1 MRAEKRMTSA
11 VQLYCWHFMAYPHL
25 PADFDETYDT
35 GWVTVPNSLWDKD
48 RSRGLYQQY
57 IDQLAYAD
65 ELGFDGMVLNEH
77 HQNIY
82 GLMPSPNLIAAALT
96 QRTKRGKIV
105 ILGNLLPLHLNPLRV
120 AEEYAMLDN
129 MSDGRLIAGFAP
141 GSGPETFNYNVPS
154 APTRTQFWEAV
165 DFISKAWTQ
174 PGPFAFEGRHYPMR
188 YVNPWPQPTQ
198 KPHPPI
204 WIPGSRS
211 RETLVEIAKRGYS
224 YFLSSRSH
232 GKETARSQQ
241 MFAKIL
247 EEHGDRY
254 KPQRM
259 GILMSAYVA
268 EADAQAQAEAKE
280 GVWYFLKNCLKG
292 HLRREGRQLTFGPG
306 IPYIPP
312 EDYERFLQTDP
323 TTPLLGDAETWEDL
337 QQSASIIVGSAETVY
352 RRIMDILTHSK
363 VGNLLIQFHLG
374 NMQDALTRKSMTLFA
389 REVAPRLREDSAK
402 LFGRE
407 FPDTARA
414 PEMAK

>member
-1 MRAEKRMTSA
+1 MIPF
-11 VQLYCWHFMAYPHL
+11 QLYCWHFMAYPHL
-25 PADFDETYDT
+25 PADFDEKYDT
-35 GWVTVPNSLWDKD
+35 GWVTVPNSLWDTDK
-48 RSRGLYQQY
+48 SRGLYQQY

-154 APTRTQFWEAV
+154 AAHAQPVLGGGRFHPSRLDRARAV
-165 DFISKAWTQ
+165 RASRAGTI
-174 PGPFAFEGRHYPMR
+174 RMR

-198 KPHPPI
+198 TPHPPI

-211 RETLVEIAKRGYS
+211 RDTLVEIAKRGYC

-241 MFAKIL
+241 LFAQDPRGARRPL
-247 EEHGDRY
+247 QAVAHGHPDVGLCRGDRRAGAGRGQGGRLVL
-254 KPQRM
+254 PQELPQ
-259 GILMSAYVA
+259 GPSAPRRPPA
-268 EADAQAQAEAKE
+268 HLRAGHPLHPAG
-280 GVWYFLKNCLKG
+280 GVHANFLK
-292 HLRREGRQLTFGPG
+292 FS
-306 IPYIPP
+306 
-312 EDYERFLQTDP
+312 DP
-323 TTPLLGDAETWEDL
+323 TTPLLGDAESWDDL

-352 RRIMDILTHSK
+352 RRIMEILEHAK

-374 NMQDALTRKSMTLFA
+374 NMQDALARKSMRLFA
-389 REVAPRLREDSAK
+389 TEVAPRLRGG
-402 LFGRE
+402 FGAAVRARISRHG
-407 FPDTARA
+407 ARA